1 MNDQGNVL
9 MDKFVRQ
16 KERVTDYRTRWSGI
30 RPEDVR
36 DHVAHLFEDVQ
47 KEAAAL
53 FEGRVLVGHAIHND
67 LKVQSPPTF
76 LCNII
81 LAFPNAAHA
90 SIDRDDIP
98 QFTPPYSL
106 SYDRVRAARH
116 GHWSCSPH

>member
-1 MNDQGNVL
+1 

-67 LKVQSPPTF
+67 LKVQPPPTV
-76 LCNII
+76 LMQHHTC
-81 LAFPNAAHA
+81 L
-90 SIDRDDIP
+90 
-98 QFTPPYSL
+98 L
-106 SYDRVRAARH
+106 E
-116 GHWSCSPH
+116 C